1 VQGVH
6 QVWNMHSAGA
16 WKEGATKMNKFVLIG
31 KDIDQA
37 EVNEQFEAC
46 IDGTPQ
52 NAECPFFVFV
62 FLYD

>member
-1 VQGVH
+1 
-6 QVWNMHSAGA
+6 MHSAGA
-16 WKEGATKMNKFVLIG
+16 WKEGASKMNKFVLIG

-52 NAECPFFVFV
+52 NAECPFFVFHFCV
-62 FLYD
+62 